1 MGSRIYQLVQ
11 LIELRHTSFAVSR
24 LIMLSGVKVRKYTQ
38 DSVDDPNDLAR
49 VERAARTLLS
59 EPEHESLNAVL
70 RSR

>member
-1 MGSRIYQLVQ
+1 
-11 LIELRHTSFAVSR
+11 VSR

-38 DSVDDPNDLAR
+38 DSVDDPQDLAR

-59 EPEHESLNAVL
+59 EPEHASLDAVL